1 MMRCEENPIINVSM
15 IAISTM
21 LHCYIVTNDTVGG
34 KILAIVFVGAISTML
49 NCHSLM
55 LLDDIDVEDGDDAS
69 SMMVMIMIM
78 IMIMTGGT
86 PSAPKHPATDD
97 DNLVDENYDEGNDGD
112 GGDNGDH
119 DVECW

>member
-1 MMRCEENPIINVSM
+1 M

-55 LLDDIDVEDGDDAS
+55 LLDDIDVEDSDGDDAS

-78 IMIMTGGT
+78 MMTKT
-86 PSAPKHPATDD
+86 P
-97 DNLVDENYDEGNDGD
+97 GNR
-112 GGDNGDH
+112 
-119 DVECW
+119 

>member
-21 LHCYIVTNDTVGG
+21 LHCYSVTNDTVGG

-55 LLDDIDVEDGDDAS
+55 LLDD
-69 SMMVMIMIM
+69 
-78 IMIMTGGT
+78 
-86 PSAPKHPATDD
+86 D
-97 DNLVDENYDEGNDGD
+97 DNDNDNDGD